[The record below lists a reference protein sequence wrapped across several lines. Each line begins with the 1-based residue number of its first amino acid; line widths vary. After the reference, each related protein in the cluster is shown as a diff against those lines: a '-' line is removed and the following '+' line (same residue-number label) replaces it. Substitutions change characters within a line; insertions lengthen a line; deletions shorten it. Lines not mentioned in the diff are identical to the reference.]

1 MNLAQNRRGQSQNL
15 VKCQLKLSRRF
26 SIIFRV
32 LQNAGFRE
40 EREIVNNR
48 IKGIVMAAGGA
59 GLWGLM
65 SIFSRTLNAADY
77 TSLEIAYIRCLVAGI
92 GLALIHGKKD
102 PSILKVCKKG
112 IIISLMFGAVTY
124 TVGFLSY
131 AYSVGRIPAAMTA
144 VLSFT
149 SPIWTCLIGVLV
161 FRERV
166 KGKKVLAIICCLFGA
181 ALITNLIGAQEI
193 RFDLLG
199 MGAAV
204 MNGVGIAMQVCV
216 PRYFE
221 KQFRKD
227 TMLTYGFLG
236 AAGFMALFVD
246 HGKIVGSF
254 TGPGGI
260 KVLLSALALSVFCT
274 LVANTIFVK
283 SASYVEPATTTILSA
298 LEVVVGALV
307 GLLLFGETLTA
318 LQILGAV
325 IIVAASL
332 GMELAEKPAAA
343 KTE

>member
-1 MNLAQNRRGQSQNL
+1 MNHRM
-15 VKCQLKLSRRF
+15 
-26 SIIFRV
+26 
-32 LQNAGFRE
+32 
-40 EREIVNNR
+40 
-48 IKGIVMAAGGA
+48 KGILMAAGGA

-65 SIFSRTLNAADY
+65 SIFSRALNAADY

-92 GLALIHGKKD
+92 GLALIHWKKD
-102 PSILKVCKKG
+102 PAILKVSGKG
-112 IIISLMFGAVTY
+112 IITSLMFGAITY
-124 TVGFLSY
+124 TIGFLSY
-131 AYSVGRIPAAMTA
+131 AYSVERIPAAMTA

-166 KGKKVLAIICCLFGA
+166 RGKKIVAILCCLFGA
-181 ALITNLIGAQEI
+181 ALITNLIGAQNL

-204 MNGVGIAMQVCV
+204 LNGVGIAFQVCV

-221 KQFRKD
+221 KQYRKD

-236 AAGFMALFVD
+236 AAAFMALFVD
-246 HGKIVGSF
+246 HGKILSSF
-254 TGPGGI
+254 TGPGGMKI
-260 KVLLSALALSVFCT
+260 LLSALALSVFCT

-298 LEVVVGALV
+298 LEIVVGAVV
-307 GLLLFGETLTA
+307 GLLLFGEILSPV
-318 LQILGAV
+318 QIIGAV

-332 GMELAEKPAAA
+332 GMELAEKPVPGTPAE
-343 KTE
+343 KK